1 MAFRKIEEVL
11 VVSTEVSYDGE
22 ILSDGTVQ
30 VRRCTLE
37 KDASGNVV
45 GKKYHR
51 HVCHPGDNYS
61 DEPKEVKDIC
71 QREHTPEKIQARKEL
86 LAAQGTEWMIKN

>member
-1 MAFRKIEEVL
+1 MTFKKIEEVL
-11 VVSTEVSYDGE
+11 VVSTEVSYGGE

-30 VRRCTLE
+30 VRKCTLE

-51 HVCHPGDNYS
+51 HVCHPGDDYS
-61 DEPKEVKDIC
+61 NEPQEVKDVC
-71 QREHTPEKIQARKEL
+71 QREHTAEKIQARKDFI
-86 LAAQGTEWMIKN
+86 LAMEAKFNE

>member
-51 HVCHPGDNYS
+51 HVCHPGNDYS
-61 DEPKEVKDIC
+61 HEPQEVKDIC
-71 QREHTPEKIQARKEL
+71 QREHTPEKIQARKDFI
-86 LAAQGTEWMIKN
+86 AAHQEAE